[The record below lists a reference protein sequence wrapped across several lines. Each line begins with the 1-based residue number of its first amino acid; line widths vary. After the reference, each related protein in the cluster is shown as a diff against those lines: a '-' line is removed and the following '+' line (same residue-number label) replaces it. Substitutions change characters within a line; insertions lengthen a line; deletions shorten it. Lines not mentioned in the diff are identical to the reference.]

1 MTLTVRRTLI
11 SEMLHVKKKKKPQTQ
26 ENIIFILNQGKNS
39 TMKYK
44 KSSGLAI
51 RKENYPNYLGKA
63 K

>member
-1 MTLTVRRTLI
+1 
-11 SEMLHVKKKKKPQTQ
+11 MLKKKKKTQTQ